1 MRTRELTKG
10 LALLTVSAFW
20 AYQMMHYVHS
30 LVS

>member
-10 LALLTVSAFW
+10 LALLSVSFFW
-20 AYQMMHYVHS
+20 TYQMMHYVHT